1 MIFSTFSG
9 RCAHALAQLQR
20 PRWLVRLLIRG
31 FAWFYRINI
40 GEAAQPLDQ
49 YASLMQ
55 FFTRALKPGARSCDP
70 DPAAIVAPVDGRIV
84 ACGYA
89 RDGELVLV
97 KGHPATLADVFGPL
111 DDTFRGGAFIGIYL
125 SPADCHRLYT
135 PCAGR
140 VMRTWSMGSTLRP
153 VYPAALQR
161 RPDTPVRNQR
171 IITELAHPQGRML
184 FAAIGALNV
193 GRIVL
198 AHTGARAWQYEKGD
212 EFGRFEFGSMVL
224 LLFACDTA
232 ALRTDLTGGAVVR
245 IGERLALWR

>member
-9 RCAHALAQLQR
+9 TCAHTLAQLQR

-31 FAWFYRINI
+31 FAWFYHINM

-55 FFTRALKPGARSCDP
+55 FFTRTLKPGARLCDP

-111 DDTFRGGAFIGIYL
+111 DDAFRGGAFIGIYL

-140 VMRTWSMGSTLRP
+140 VVRTWRMGAALHP

-161 RPDTPVRNQR
+161 RPDTPIRNQR
-171 IITELAHPQGRML
+171 IITELAHPHGRVL
-184 FAAIGALNV
+184 FAAALNS
-193 GRIVL
+193 
-198 AHTGARAWQYEKGD
+198 ARWCCCCLRAMPSRCAPTWQAARRSKSASASVSGV
-212 EFGRFEFGSMVL
+212 S
-224 LLFACDTA
+224 TA
-232 ALRTDLTGGAVVR
+232 LSGR
-245 IGERLALWR
+245 IGENDELQQSWCKTECQGSA

>member
-1 MIFSTFSG
+1 MSRATFSG
-9 RCAHALAQLQR
+9 TCVNALARLER

-31 FAWFYRINI
+31 FARLYRINT

-55 FFTRALKPGARSCDP
+55 FFTRALTPGARACDQ
-70 DPAAIVAPVDGRIV
+70 DPTAIVAPVDGRIV

-89 RDGELVLV
+89 CDSELVLV

-111 DDTFRGGAFIGIYL
+111 ADAFRGGAFIGIYL

-140 VMRTWSMGSTLRP
+140 VVRTWRMGSTLRP

-171 IITELAHPQGRML
+171 IITELTHPQGRVL

-198 AHTGARAWQYEKGD
+198 THAGTQEWQYGKGD

-224 LLFACDTA
+224 LLFARDVVT
-232 ALRTDLTGGAVVR
+232 LRTDLAGGALVR
-245 IGERLALWR
+245 IGERLGTWR

>member
-1 MIFSTFSG
+1 MSLATISG
-9 RCAHALAQLQR
+9 RCAHTLAQWQR
-20 PRWLVRLLIRG
+20 PRWLVRRLIRG
-31 FAWFYRINI
+31 FARLYRINI
-40 GEAAQPLDQ
+40 GEAAQSLDQ
-49 YASLMQ
+49 YPSLMA

-89 RDGELVLV
+89 RDNDIVLV
-97 KGHPATLADVFGPL
+97 KGHSATLADVFGPL
-111 DDTFRGGAFIGIYL
+111 DDAFRGGAFIGIYL

-140 VMRTWSMGSTLRP
+140 VVRAWPMGATLRP

-161 RPDTPVRNQR
+161 RPDTPIRNQR
-171 IITELAHPQGRML
+171 IITELAHPHGRVL

-198 AHTGARAWQYEKGD
+198 AHAGAQDWQYDKGG

-224 LLFACDTA
+224 LLFARDA
-232 ALRTDLTGGAVVR
+232 IALRAGLASGTAVK